1 MPGITGFVG
10 EYAISF
16 DAAPFTELSG
26 KVVKQYQQGPL
37 QLSVTAIKQEIG
49 YSYLETEQYLIIL
62 DGDIFSIA
70 GKDTTEPLQ
79 AILDAYKKNQLSDLL
94 AEINGYFCLLIH
106 DKSEERVQL
115 ISDRFGIKP
124 LYLAYENQELI
135 GFSSEFKAL
144 ALHPTS
150 KLNIDRDALRVFTE
164 LGHMFNQSTWFEGIK
179 RLAPASI
186 VSIDTVSGTM
196 ETALYWQWGKIEPNS
211 EISFE
216 EATDKL
222 YQVFDKAVSRC
233 MKSIKQPTLAVTLSG
248 GLDSRAILA
257 AATKHFKGKI
267 STYTFG
273 HPSCEDAIIAKRV
286 AEVAGVSNTLRT
298 IDQKNWFEGRNKG
311 VWKTDGMFNVLHM
324 HALGSVPEISQE
336 SNYLLNGYVGDAVL
350 GGSLLLDGFQD
361 QGVSKEIATKKYPEL
376 SQLVDLNPDY
386 FSGNKYDPLFI
397 YNRGVRFTS
406 AGTDLISGQLHNLKP
421 FMDNDLIE
429 FIYSVPDSYRKKSR
443 LYNAMLL
450 KYYPEYFKD
459 IPWQQTGKPITLQSE
474 ESVAPKVTAKRRLIN
489 LIKATPF
496 AGIAHT
502 VYRKTIAN
510 KGYTSYTDWMQQAEF
525 KAEMNRLL
533 LSDDAPIAQ
542 LIPVKELEQ
551 KLAKFYRTKPN
562 NADSIGSLITLAIY
576 LEQLKKFRSL

>member
-10 EYAISF
+10 EHAISF
-16 DAAPFTELSG
+16 DAAPFTEVSG
-26 KVVKQYQQGPL
+26 KTVKQYQQGHI

-49 YSYLETEQYLIIL
+49 YSYLETDQHIIIL

-70 GKDTTEPLQ
+70 GQDASDPLL
-79 AILDAYKKNQLSDLL
+79 AILDAYKNNQLSELL
-94 AEINGYFCLLIH
+94 AKINGYFCLLIH
-106 DKSEERVQL
+106 DKIKERVQL

-124 LYLAYENQELI
+124 LYLAYKNQELI

-144 ALHPTS
+144 ALHPTTQ
-150 KLNIDRDALRVFTE
+150 LNIDKSALTVFTK

-179 RLAPASI
+179 RLAPATI
-186 VSIDTVSGTM
+186 VSIDAISGTM
-196 ETALYWQWGKIEPNS
+196 ETALYWQWGQIKPNS
-211 EISFE
+211 GINFE

-233 MKSIKQPTLAVTLSG
+233 MNSIKQPTLAVTLSG

-257 AATKHFKGKI
+257 AATKHFEGKI

-273 HPSCEDAIIAKRV
+273 HPNCEDAIIAKRV

-298 IDQKNWFEGRNKG
+298 IDEKNWFVGRNKG

-350 GGSLLLDGFQD
+350 GGSLLLEQFQD
-361 QGVSKEIATKKYPEL
+361 QPVSKEIAEAKYPTL
-376 SQLVDLNPDY
+376 SQLVDLNSDY

-406 AGTDLISGQLHNLKP
+406 AGTDLLSGELHNLKP

-429 FIYSVPDSYRKKSR
+429 FIYSMPDSYRKKGR

-474 ESVAPKVTAKRRLIN
+474 ETTAPKSTVKRRLVN

-496 AGIAHT
+496 AGIART
-502 VYRKTIAN
+502 IYRKTIAN
-510 KGYTSYTDWMQQAEF
+510 KGYTSYSTWMQQTEF
-525 KAEMNRLL
+525 KAEINRLL
-533 LSDDAPIAQ
+533 LSDDAPITQ
-542 LIPVKELEQ
+542 LIPAKELEL
-551 KLAKFYRTKPN
+551 KLAKFYRNKPN

-576 LEQLKKFRSL
+576 LEQLKKFRSF